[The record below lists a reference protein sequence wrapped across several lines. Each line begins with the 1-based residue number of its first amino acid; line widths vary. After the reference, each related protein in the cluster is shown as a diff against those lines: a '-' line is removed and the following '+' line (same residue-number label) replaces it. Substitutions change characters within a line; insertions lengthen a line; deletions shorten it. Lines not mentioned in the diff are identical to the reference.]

1 MEIQGFTAGPFSTNT
16 YIAAEGKRAF
26 IVDPGMDSTSQVLAY
41 DYDYEAIVLTHGHI
55 DHTREA
61 GDLAQELD
69 IPVYIH
75 PADKFMLDSGE
86 GVSAQA
92 QELFHA
98 SRMVPIS
105 DLRELHGGEELELI
119 GHTFTLQHAPGHSPG
134 CVLIISDTFALTG
147 DVLFAGG
154 MGRVDLP
161 DSNPQAML
169 DSLAGPVWD
178 LDDELDILP
187 GHGPSS
193 TMRQE
198 RATNPF
204 LRKSHGVV

>member
-1 MEIQGFTAGPFSTNT
+1 MDVQGFTAGPFRTNT
-16 YIAAEGKRAF
+16 YIVAEGKRAF
-26 IVDPGMDSTSQVLAY
+26 IVDPGMDSMSRVLAH

-61 GDLAQELD
+61 GDLAQKLD

-75 PADKFMLDSGE
+75 PADRFMLDSGE
-86 GVSAQA
+86 GVSAQV
-92 QELFHA
+92 QELFQA
-98 SRMVPIS
+98 SSMVPIAN
-105 DLRELHGGEELELI
+105 LRELHGGEELELI
-119 GHTFTLQHAPGHSPG
+119 GNTFTLQHAPGHSPG
-134 CVLIISDTFALTG
+134 CVLIFSDTFALTG

-178 LDDELDILP
+178 LDDELDIFP
-187 GHGPSS
+187 GHGPTS
-193 TMRQE
+193 TMREE

-204 LRKSHGVV
+204 LRKSHGVL

>member
-1 MEIQGFTAGPFSTNT
+1 MDVQGFTVGPFRTNT
-16 YIAAEGKRAF
+16 YIVAEGKRAF
-26 IVDPGMDSTSQVLAY
+26 IVDPGMDSMSRVLAH

-61 GDLAQELD
+61 GDLAQKLD

-75 PADKFMLDSGE
+75 PADRFMLDSGE
-86 GVSAQA
+86 GVSAQV
-92 QELFHA
+92 QELFQA
-98 SRMVPIS
+98 SSMVPIAN
-105 DLRELHGGEELELI
+105 LRELHGGEELELI
-119 GHTFTLQHAPGHSPG
+119 GNTFTLQHAPGHSPG
-134 CVLIISDTFALTG
+134 CVLIFSDTFALTG

-178 LDDELDILP
+178 LDDELDIFP
-187 GHGPSS
+187 GHGPTS
-193 TMRQE
+193 TMREE

-204 LRKSHGVV
+204 LRKSHGVL

>member
-1 MEIQGFTAGPFSTNT
+1 MDIKGFTAGPFRTNT

-26 IVDPGMDSTSQVLAY
+26 IVDPGMDSMSQVISH

-61 GDLAQELD
+61 GDLAQKLD

-75 PADKFMLDSGE
+75 PADRFMLDSGE

-92 QELFHA
+92 QELFQA
-98 SRMVPIS
+98 SSMVPIA

-161 DSNPQAML
+161 A
-169 DSLAGPVWD
+169 LARRCYLSKP
-178 LDDELDILP
+178 
-187 GHGPSS
+187 
-193 TMRQE
+193 
-198 RATNPF
+198 
-204 LRKSHGVV
+204 